1 VTSADISEVLQ
12 KCGRF
17 GSDHRAVLDGK
28 LHRVSALHNRDDD
41 VVGLT
46 FRIARC
52 IQGTVGSFI
61 DTLLGSEQSILI
73 MGEPGS
79 GKTTVIREISR
90 VLSEKNNLFVVD
102 TSNEIAGG
110 GAVPHHCIGLSR
122 RIMVPTLD
130 VQCTAMFECV
140 RNHTPYVMAIDEI
153 GRLKEVAAAES
164 VKQRGVR
171 MTASAHGNL
180 RSLVRNRALRGLIG
194 NLETVI
200 VGDSAA
206 ALMAAVA
213 PS

>member
-1 VTSADISEVLQ
+1 MMMLLDLLFGLLDVFKALSVHSLTHCLAQSKAFLSWVNLDLGKRHSFAKSAES
-12 KCGRF
+12 C
-17 GSDHRAVLDGK
+17 
-28 LHRVSALHNRDDD
+28 
-41 VVGLT
+41 
-46 FRIARC
+46 
-52 IQGTVGSFI
+52 
-61 DTLLGSEQSILI
+61 
-73 MGEPGS
+73 P
-79 GKTTVIREISR
+79 
-90 VLSEKNNLFVVD
+90 EKNNLFVVD

-140 RNHTPYVMAIDEI
+140 RNHTPYVMVIDEI
-153 GRLKEVAAAES
+153 GRSKEVAAAES